1 VAAVYDYTNVLHVF
15 FTAHAAGSLGETVT
29 LFHWSSAT
37 DSLHKVISRNV
48 TADCGAWSYGIAKPT
63 AGVEYQTGDA
73 AYNYLYVVYTGYSD
87 DDVSLAGYANADI
100 YKKVSATGG
109 RNWGPEVPLT
119 NTQTDGCDIGDCES
133 EAWGTVAERVGDF
146 MYVSYVYDLDASG
159 AITPEGGYTL
169 DPIRYLKDPRELV
182 AEVPGKDFSPMMLI
196 SPVRWAKNGASKAD
210 ALTFANTGTDSLY
223 VKISTPPYITAAPAQ
238 FSIPQLGAPVNVDL
252 TFSGAGKQ
260 DTFLVGQIMIESNN
274 GLLGGGETYV
284 DTEYAKFH
292 FVVTDTFYYPEYDT
306 ANLHVRAVVSN
317 VGNIGHQED
326 NELTG
331 NGMYYNGNNY
341 LFEFTPVFVTDDI
354 GGEGPVGF
362 TWLHDHH
369 DFLPEAHV
377 KSQTY
382 NYLLSTSS
390 SVKVKVI
397 YDKFSLIFP
406 GRLTSHG
413 DFHSWWSYWTK
424 YSQVMVFDSPP
435 VILVYNWWYWNP
447 PPIWWDDLTGSTNP
461 QGGYFGI
468 AADWDVQAKNG
479 SDNWGGY
486 DDTLNLIWQQG
497 DSAEFLNYYGAFQF
511 LDATVT
517 QGAVITYHGTAPL
530 GAHVLNNAKQLYP
543 YGGYNDDSLYK
554 YMSTA
559 SWSVEQQDSMQ
570 DNNTL
575 MSMAQVTAPDPTT
588 VIELKY
594 LLLVTDKGLDSLKVN
609 AVKLSEIIAQCTS
622 LSGDANGDGKI
633 SVSDVVYLINY
644 LFKGGPPPIN
654 PSDANGDGKISVS
667 DVVYLINYLFKGGPP
682 PVAGPIPIW
691 CE

>member
-1 VAAVYDYTNVLHVF
+1 
-15 FTAHAAGSLGETVT
+15 
-29 LFHWSSAT
+29 
-37 DSLHKVISRNV
+37 
-48 TADCGAWSYGIAKPT
+48 
-63 AGVEYQTGDA
+63 
-73 AYNYLYVVYTGYSD
+73 
-87 DDVSLAGYANADI
+87 
-100 YKKVSATGG
+100 
-109 RNWGPEVPLT
+109 
-119 NTQTDGCDIGDCES
+119 
-133 EAWGTVAERVGDF
+133 
-146 MYVSYVYDLDASG
+146 
-159 AITPEGGYTL
+159 
-169 DPIRYLKDPRELV
+169 
-182 AEVPGKDFSPMMLI
+182 
-196 SPVRWAKNGASKAD
+196 
-210 ALTFANTGTDSLY
+210 
-223 VKISTPPYITAAPAQ
+223 
-238 FSIPQLGAPVNVDL
+238 
-252 TFSGAGKQ
+252 
-260 DTFLVGQIMIESNN
+260 MIESNN

-326 NELTG
+326 DDLTG
-331 NGMYYNGNNY
+331 NGMNYNGYNY

-397 YDKFSLIFP
+397 YDKFSLVFP

-468 AADWDVQAKNG
+468 AADWDIQAKHG

-486 DDTLNLIWQQG
+486 DEDLNLIWQQG

-511 LDATVT
+511 LDAEVT
-517 QGAVITYHGTAPL
+517 QGGSTIYHGTAPL
-530 GAHVLNNAKQLYP
+530 SAYVLNNAKQLYP
-543 YGGYNDDSLYK
+543 YSGYNDDSLYK
-554 YMSTA
+554 FMSTTGF
-559 SWSVEQQDSMQ
+559 SVEQEDSMQ
-570 DNNTL
+570 DNNML

-594 LLLVTDKGLDSLKVN
+594 LLLVTDKGLDSLKAN
-609 AVKLSEIIAQCTS
+609 AAKLSEIIAQCTS

-644 LFKGGPPPIN
+644 LFKGGPLPVN

-682 PVAGPIPIW
+682 PVTGPIPIW